1 MKFKY
6 IVVYENNSDRFN
18 ILLIKVK
25 VTAEVQTVFLFTAIQ
40 IDRSYNSTLVQGRK
54 LKLRIYVHLILIYKL
69 YEYRHAWMILHI
81 PREC

>member
-6 IVVYENNSDRFN
+6 IVVYENNSDKFN

-69 YEYRHAWMILHI
+69 YEYRHA
-81 PREC
+81 